1 MSKPRIIGMQTPYT
15 PNARRDK
22 HFHKKAYQRPREIA
36 QRALV
41 AGQKVKTKEAEREQD
56 NL

>member
-1 MSKPRIIGMQTPYT
+1 MSKPRIIGMQSPYT

-41 AGQKVKTKEAEREQD
+41 AGQKVKTKEAEREQN